1 MFCADNGF
9 WDTFRTVYPM
19 LSLIYPD
26 HLGTIVQGKSL
37 LWTG

>member
-1 MFCADNGF
+1 VHDGVLVTDNGF

-26 HLGTIVQGKSL
+26 HLGVIVQGE
-37 LWTG
+37 